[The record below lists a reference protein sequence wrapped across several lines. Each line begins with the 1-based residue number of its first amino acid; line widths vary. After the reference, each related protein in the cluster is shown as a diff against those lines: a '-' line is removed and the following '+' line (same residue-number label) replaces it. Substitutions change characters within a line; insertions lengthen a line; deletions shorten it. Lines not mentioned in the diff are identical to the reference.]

1 MPAPNYL
8 PPVVVSPINPTC
20 ARLAAAQSPLS
31 IFLLDAYRLGPV
43 CCRAIYACLR
53 GVFRRNM
60 RILVVDDNSQVRAAI
75 LSILMT
81 DPRLE
86 VISEATNGTEAI
98 QLAQTLQPDLIL
110 LDIGLP
116 DLNGLEVAQH
126 LANIAPR
133 SAVLFLSQHT
143 STEIVNSTV
152 SSGAMGYVVKSD
164 AAAELVPAVLAAGS
178 GRKYLSKRVR
188 FPESETGS

>member
-1 MPAPNYL
+1 MRAVLKSGLKRFSRRARVDAFAVLLYAGEQFT
-8 PPVVVSPINPTC
+8 PT
-20 ARLAAAQSPLS
+20 QVGFFS
-31 IFLLDAYRLGPV
+31 
-43 CCRAIYACLR
+43 
-53 GVFRRNM
+53 RRTM

-86 VISEATNGTEAI
+86 IVSEAANGSQALE
-98 QLAQTLQPDLIL
+98 LAQNLQPDLIL

-126 LANIAPR
+126 LARLAP
-133 SAVLFLSQHT
+133 SCGILFLSQHT
-143 STEIVNSTV
+143 SSEIVR
-152 SSGAMGYVVKSD
+152 SSLNCGGLGYVVKAD
-164 AAAELVPAVLAAGS
+164 AALELVPAILAAGS

-188 FPESETGS
+188 GAETDSDS